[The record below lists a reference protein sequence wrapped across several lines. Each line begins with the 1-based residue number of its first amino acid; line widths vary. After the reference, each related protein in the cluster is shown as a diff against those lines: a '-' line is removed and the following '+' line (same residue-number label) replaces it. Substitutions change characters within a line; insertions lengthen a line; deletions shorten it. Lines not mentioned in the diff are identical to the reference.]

1 LSKVNAERILNEIKT
16 SELTYLSSLKVPQA
30 DDLYRVFSVVDA
42 KACFEEVNE
51 YTLKITPR
59 QVAYYLHAAR
69 TLGYLNQSNQPTSAA
84 MQFNMLSREEKL
96 LSAAMRFQS

>member
-1 LSKVNAERILNEIKT
+1 FGSQHFLSKVNAERILNEIKT

-59 QVAYYLHAAR
+59 QVAY
-69 TLGYLNQSNQPTSAA
+69 
-84 MQFNMLSREEKL
+84 
-96 LSAAMRFQS
+96 